1 MGYQNRDSI
10 FPIYVWIYYF
20 LKVDG
25 SSPHEAPLTAQL
37 SRQHTMTKVFK
48 AKLLKKKTSI

>member
-48 AKLLKKKTSI
+48 AKLL